1 MMAAPQTKRSRGFTL
16 LEMILS
22 ISIFLLLM
30 TAAFSLVGATS
41 ELMTEVSEVQNA
53 SAVRLRFMEVCRT
66 AFESADYSS
75 SLEFHYTDS
84 SAKVNTY
91 LSLVSTPSA
100 FDFGVNLE
108 DEIDRV
114 VLAAEFLPDGFLRS
128 RVYYMTAYD
137 WEDALQSGFTEIR
150 APYVELIPRMS
161 QLSWTFYNQRTEEWL
176 PVLDGSFE
184 PSLVK
189 LKIRVVGDAVPL
201 ESAFYFIGGSSG
213 GFPGGSPLRP

>member
-1 MMAAPQTKRSRGFTL
+1 METAAQSNRSPGFTL

-53 SAVRLRFMEVCRT
+53 SAVRLRFMQACRT
-66 AFESADYSS
+66 AFESADYNS

-84 SAKVNTY
+84 EKVNTY
-91 LSLVSTPSA
+91 LSLVNTPSA

-128 RVYYMTAYD
+128 RVYYMTAFD
-137 WEDALQSGFTEIR
+137 WEEAEQSGFTDIR
-150 APYVELIPRMS
+150 APFVELVPRMS
-161 QLSWTFYNQRTEEWL
+161 QLSWSFYNQRTEEWL
-176 PVLDGSFE
+176 PTLDGSFE
-184 PSLVK
+184 PLLIK
-189 LKIRVVGDAVPL
+189 LKIRIVGDAVPL

-213 GFPGGSPLRP
+213 DFPGGSPLRP